1 MAISSAFTFALTSL
15 SATAA
20 HANALAIHP
29 VSGDVY
35 VAGRTSST
43 GTTFPR
49 VAGGAQGSYGGASQD
64 AFVSRFSADLTASNT
79 TPNAFAFTTQANVP
93 ITTVRTSNPALITG
107 IVGAAG
113 IYVDGAFGSSYCVSS
128 GNNCSCDV

>member
-1 MAISSAFTFALTSL
+1 M
-15 SATAA
+15 
-20 HANALAIHP
+20 
-29 VSGDVY
+29 Y
-35 VAGRTSST
+35 VAGYTNSPSN
-43 GTTFPR
+43 TFPG
-49 VAGGAQGSYGGASQD
+49 VTGGAQGSYGGGSQD

-93 ITTVRTSNPALITG
+93 ITAVRTSNPALITG